1 MTIKKENTYIK
12 PDETLICLFLKEI
25 KEIPEK
31 CFHILRG
38 QKILILKN
46 QFLNNNKE

>member
-1 MTIKKENTYIK
+1 MKMTIKKENTYIK
-12 PDETLICLFLKEI
+12 PAETLICLFL

-38 QKILILKN
+38 QQIL
-46 QFLNNNKE
+46 FLYAQYLTT